1 MRPDGNPY
9 DAGAHDAPGAHDD
22 VGAYVLHALS
32 PAEEAAFENHL
43 AGCEACRDELGELRR
58 ATTLL
63 ASAESADPPPE
74 LRQRILERVGTV
86 RQEHASRPPRP
97 RRRVLDMALAA
108 SLAAA
113 VALGGITVWQHS
125 RAEDA
130 RAGLA
135 RAEERA
141 RGYGSA
147 FAGVLTASD
156 ATLHTERLDDGTSV
170 AVVVSRSQ
178 DRAAFTAGGLPA
190 LTADQVYELW
200 YAAEAGD
207 LRPAG
212 LLPGTGE
219 AATRLL
225 EGPLG
230 DAVAVGITV
239 EPAGGSEQPTTE
251 PLGLVPIEA

>member
-1 MRPDGNPY
+1 MTPADENL
-9 DAGAHDAPGAHDD
+9 HDD

-43 AGCEACRDELGELRR
+43 AGCDACRGEVEELRR

-63 ASAESADPPPE
+63 ASAESAAPSPE
-74 LRQRILERVGTV
+74 LRRRILERIGTV
-86 RQEHASRPPRP
+86 RQEHVSRPPRP
-97 RRRVLDMALAA
+97 RRRVLDMVLAA

-113 VALGGITVWQHS
+113 VALGGIAVWQHS

-130 RAGLA
+130 RAGVA

-147 FAGVLTASD
+147 FADVLTASD
-156 ATLHTERLDDGTSV
+156 AVLHSERLDDGTAV
-170 AVVVSRSQ
+170 AVVVSRDQ
-178 DRAAFTAGGLPA
+178 NRAAFTARGLPA
-190 LTADQVYELW
+190 LASDRVYELW
-200 YAAEAGD
+200 YAVAAGD

-239 EPAGGSEQPTTE
+239 EPAGGSQQPTTE
-251 PLGLVPIEA
+251 PLGIVPLDA